1 MENSLKFKIRITYH
15 IVASNIS
22 NIFNFLLIFF
32 NKSIIYYYIVINII
46 IANISIA
53 KPILNIEIV

>member
-15 IVASNIS
+15 IVASNIC